1 MSILENVNNIAELRA
16 LPEEQLPELCSEIRT
31 FLIESLSKTGG
42 HLASNLGTVEL
53 TVALDRVYDPYRDR
67 IVFDVGHQCYTHKLL
82 TGRREGFEKLRK
94 YGGISGFPKP
104 SESEADAFIAGHA
117 SNSVSVALGMTR
129 ARTRL
134 GGDYDVVAVIGDG
147 ALTGGLAYEGL
158 SNAGQSGEPLVV
170 ILNDNAMS
178 IGSNVGGMAR
188 LLSRMRVKPGYFA
201 FKRWYRST
209 VGQVK
214 PVYDIAHRVK
224 EGVKGVHGTAVLFIF
239 SVLFFGVM
247 TDAGMFDK
255 IIGALMKKV
264 GNNVV
269 GVALM
274 TCLIAII
281 GHLDGG
287 GASTFLITIPAMLPV
302 YKRLHMRRETLLLI
316 CVTAMGVMNLM
327 PWGGP
332 TMRAASV
339 IEVEPNDL
347 WFQLMPMQVVGLV
360 LAVGTAI
367 FWGLQEKKR
376 IAKLGDSIVA
386 EDAGKYDDSDDGKKD
401 EALARPQNFI
411 FNVILTL
418 AVIIVL
424 VLDIFPSYYVFMV
437 GCALGILVNY
447 RGKKLHNS
455 IIKSHASAGLSMAS
469 TILCAGVFLGVLSK
483 SGIMEKM
490 AVVMASFIPASM
502 GRFLP
507 IIIGVLS
514 VPLALLFDTDSY
526 FYGLLPVLVSVG
538 NQFGVNPAH
547 IAIAMVVCRNCA
559 TFISPVAPATYLGI
573 GLAGV
578 EIKDHIKYCFGW
590 QWGVSIVC
598 LIAGL
603 ILGVIH
609 F

>member
-1 MSILENVNNIAELRA
+1 MI
-16 LPEEQLPELCSEIRT
+16 PEE
-31 FLIESLSKTGG
+31 KTECIPGKRKK
-42 HLASNLGTVEL
+42 E
-53 TVALDRVYDPYRDR
+53 
-67 IVFDVGHQCYTHKLL
+67 
-82 TGRREGFEKLRK
+82 RK
-94 YGGISGFPKP
+94 YKPMSDTILALLGFATVITVIVLLLRNVTVP
-104 SESEADAFIAGHA
+104 ALAFV
-117 SNSVSVALGMTR
+117 SVSTITAAILVAT
-129 ARTRL
+129 
-134 GGDYDVVAVIGDG
+134 G
-147 ALTGGLAYEGL
+147 AFTLDEM
-158 SNAGQSGEPLVV
+158 AGF
-170 ILNDNAMS
+170 I
-178 IGSNVGGMAR
+178 
-188 LLSRMRVKPGYFA
+188 
-201 FKRWYRST
+201 
-209 VGQVK
+209 
-214 PVYDIAHRVK
+214 K
-224 EGVKGVHGTAVLFIF
+224 EGVKGVHGTAILFIF

-316 CVTAMGVMNLM
+316 CVTSMGVMNLL

-339 IEVEPNDL
+339 LGVESNDL
-347 WFQLMPMQVVGLV
+347 WSQILPMQIVGLV

-376 IAKLGDSIVA
+376 IAKLGDAAV
-386 EDAGKYDDSDDGKKD
+386 ENVGKYDDSDSEEKNN
-401 EALARPQNFI
+401 ELARPKNFI

-424 VLDIFPSYYVFMV
+424 VMDIFPSYYVFMV

-447 RGKKLHNS
+447 RGKKLQNS

-490 AVVMASFIPASM
+490 AIMMASVIPASL

-507 IIIGVLS
+507 VIIGILS

-526 FYGLLPVLVSVG
+526 FYGLLPVLISVG

-598 LIAGL
+598 LVAGL

>member
-1 MSILENVNNIAELRA
+1 MSDTILALLGFATVIAVIVLLLRNVTVPA
-16 LPEEQLPELCSEIRT
+16 L
-31 FLIESLSKTGG
+31 
-42 HLASNLGTVEL
+42 
-53 TVALDRVYDPYRDR
+53 
-67 IVFDVGHQCYTHKLL
+67 
-82 TGRREGFEKLRK
+82 
-94 YGGISGFPKP
+94 
-104 SESEADAFIAGHA
+104 AFV
-117 SNSVSVALGMTR
+117 SVSTITAAILVAT
-129 ARTRL
+129 
-134 GGDYDVVAVIGDG
+134 G
-147 ALTGGLAYEGL
+147 AFTLDE
-158 SNAGQSGEPLVV
+158 
-170 ILNDNAMS
+170 
-178 IGSNVGGMAR
+178 MAD
-188 LLSRMRVKPGYFA
+188 F
-201 FKRWYRST
+201 
-209 VGQVK
+209 
-214 PVYDIAHRVK
+214 IK
-224 EGVKGVHGTAVLFIF
+224 EGVKGVHGTAILFIF

-264 GNNVV
+264 GNNVI
-269 GVALM
+269 GVTLM

-316 CVTAMGVMNLM
+316 CVTSMGVMNLL

-339 IEVEPNDL
+339 LGVESNDL
-347 WFQLMPMQVVGLV
+347 WSQIVPMQVVGLI

-367 FWGLQEKKR
+367 FWGFQEKKR
-376 IAKLGDSIVA
+376 IAKLGDAAV
-386 EDAGKYDDSDDGKKD
+386 EDASKYDDSDSEEKNN
-401 EALARPQNFI
+401 ELARPKNFI

-424 VLDIFPSYYVFMV
+424 VMDIFPSYYVFMV

-447 RGKKLHNS
+447 RGKKLQNS
-455 IIKSHASAGLSMAS
+455 IIKSHAASGLTMAS
-469 TILCAGVFLGVLSK
+469 TIMCAGVFLGVLSK

-490 AVVMASFIPASM
+490 AIMMASVIPAPM
-502 GRFLP
+502 GKFLP
-507 IIIGVLS
+507 VIIGILS

-526 FYGLLPVLVSVG
+526 FYGLLPVLISVG

-590 QWGVSIVC
+590 QWGVSLIC
-598 LIAGL
+598 LVAGL
-603 ILGVIH
+603 ILGVIT

>member
-1 MSILENVNNIAELRA
+1 MSDTILA
-16 LPEEQLPELCSEIRT
+16 L
-31 FLIESLSKTGG
+31 
-42 HLASNLGTVEL
+42 LGFATV
-53 TVALDRVYDPYRDR
+53 
-67 IVFDVGHQCYTHKLL
+67 I
-82 TGRREGFEKLRK
+82 
-94 YGGISGFPKP
+94 
-104 SESEADAFIAGHA
+104 
-117 SNSVSVALGMTR
+117 
-129 ARTRL
+129 
-134 GGDYDVVAVIGDG
+134 AVIVLLLRNVTVPALAFVGVSTITAAILVATG
-147 ALTGGLAYEGL
+147 AFTLDE
-158 SNAGQSGEPLVV
+158 
-170 ILNDNAMS
+170 
-178 IGSNVGGMAR
+178 MAD
-188 LLSRMRVKPGYFA
+188 F
-201 FKRWYRST
+201 
-209 VGQVK
+209 
-214 PVYDIAHRVK
+214 IK
-224 EGVKGVHGTAVLFIF
+224 EGVKGVHGTAILFIF

-264 GNNVV
+264 GNNVI
-269 GVALM
+269 GVTLM

-316 CVTAMGVMNLM
+316 CVTSMGVMNLL

-339 IEVEPNDL
+339 LGVESNDL
-347 WFQLMPMQVVGLV
+347 WSQIVPMQVVGLI

-367 FWGLQEKKR
+367 FWGFQEKKR
-376 IAKLGDSIVA
+376 IAKLGDAAV
-386 EDAGKYDDSDDGKKD
+386 EDAGKYDDSDSEEKNN
-401 EALARPQNFI
+401 ELARPKNFI

-424 VLDIFPSYYVFMV
+424 VMDIFPSYYVFMV

-447 RGKKLHNS
+447 RGKKLQNS
-455 IIKSHASAGLSMAS
+455 IIKSHAAS
-469 TILCAGVFLGVLSK
+469 GLSK

-490 AVVMASFIPASM
+490 AIMMASVIPVSM
-502 GRFLP
+502 GKFLP
-507 IIIGVLS
+507 VIIGVLS

-526 FYGLLPVLVSVG
+526 FYGLLPVLISVG

-590 QWGVSIVC
+590 QWGVSLIC
-598 LIAGL
+598 LVAGL
-603 ILGVIH
+603 ILGVIT

>member
-1 MSILENVNNIAELRA
+1 MSDTILALLGFATVIAVIVLLLRNVTVPA
-16 LPEEQLPELCSEIRT
+16 L
-31 FLIESLSKTGG
+31 
-42 HLASNLGTVEL
+42 
-53 TVALDRVYDPYRDR
+53 
-67 IVFDVGHQCYTHKLL
+67 
-82 TGRREGFEKLRK
+82 
-94 YGGISGFPKP
+94 
-104 SESEADAFIAGHA
+104 AFV
-117 SNSVSVALGMTR
+117 SVSTITAAILVAT
-129 ARTRL
+129 
-134 GGDYDVVAVIGDG
+134 G
-147 ALTGGLAYEGL
+147 AFTLDE
-158 SNAGQSGEPLVV
+158 
-170 ILNDNAMS
+170 
-178 IGSNVGGMAR
+178 MAD
-188 LLSRMRVKPGYFA
+188 F
-201 FKRWYRST
+201 
-209 VGQVK
+209 
-214 PVYDIAHRVK
+214 IK
-224 EGVKGVHGTAVLFIF
+224 EGVKGVHGTAILFIF

-264 GNNVV
+264 GNNVI
-269 GVALM
+269 GVTLM

-316 CVTAMGVMNLM
+316 CVTSMGVMNLL

-339 IEVEPNDL
+339 LGVESNDL
-347 WFQLMPMQVVGLV
+347 WSQIVPMQVVGLI

-367 FWGLQEKKR
+367 FWGFQEKKR
-376 IAKLGDSIVA
+376 IAKLGDAAV
-386 EDAGKYDDSDDGKKD
+386 EDASKYDDSDSEEKNN
-401 EALARPQNFI
+401 ELARPKNFI

-447 RGKKLHNS
+447 RGKKLQNS
-455 IIKSHASAGLSMAS
+455 IIKSHAASGLTMAS
-469 TILCAGVFLGVLSK
+469 TIMCAGVFLGVLSK

-490 AVVMASFIPASM
+490 AIMMASVIPAPM
-502 GRFLP
+502 GKFLP
-507 IIIGVLS
+507 VIIGILS

-526 FYGLLPVLVSVG
+526 FYGLLPVLISVG

-590 QWGVSIVC
+590 QWGVSLIC
-598 LIAGL
+598 LVAGL
-603 ILGVIH
+603 ILGVIT

>member
-1 MSILENVNNIAELRA
+1 MSDTILALLGFATVIAVIVLLLRNVTVPA
-16 LPEEQLPELCSEIRT
+16 L
-31 FLIESLSKTGG
+31 
-42 HLASNLGTVEL
+42 
-53 TVALDRVYDPYRDR
+53 
-67 IVFDVGHQCYTHKLL
+67 
-82 TGRREGFEKLRK
+82 
-94 YGGISGFPKP
+94 
-104 SESEADAFIAGHA
+104 AFV
-117 SNSVSVALGMTR
+117 SVSTITAAILVAT
-129 ARTRL
+129 
-134 GGDYDVVAVIGDG
+134 G
-147 ALTGGLAYEGL
+147 AFTLDE
-158 SNAGQSGEPLVV
+158 
-170 ILNDNAMS
+170 
-178 IGSNVGGMAR
+178 MAD
-188 LLSRMRVKPGYFA
+188 F
-201 FKRWYRST
+201 
-209 VGQVK
+209 
-214 PVYDIAHRVK
+214 IK
-224 EGVKGVHGTAVLFIF
+224 EGVKGVHGTAILFIF

-264 GNNVV
+264 GNNVI
-269 GVALM
+269 GVTLM

-316 CVTAMGVMNLM
+316 CVTSMGVMNLL

-339 IEVEPNDL
+339 LGVEPNDL
-347 WFQLMPMQVVGLV
+347 WGQIVPMQVVGLV

-367 FWGLQEKKR
+367 FWGFQEKKR
-376 IAKLGDSIVA
+376 IAKLGDAAV
-386 EDAGKYDDSDDGKKD
+386 EDAGKYDDSDSEEKNN
-401 EALARPQNFI
+401 ELARPKNFL

-424 VLDIFPSYYVFMV
+424 VMDIFPSYYVFMV

-447 RGKKLHNS
+447 RGKKLQNS
-455 IIKSHASAGLSMAS
+455 IIKSHAASGLTMAS
-469 TILCAGVFLGVLSK
+469 TIMCAGVFLGVLSK

-490 AVVMASFIPASM
+490 AIMMAGVIPASM
-502 GRFLP
+502 GKFLP
-507 IIIGVLS
+507 IIIGILS

-526 FYGLLPVLVSVG
+526 FYGLLPVLISVG

-590 QWGVSIVC
+590 QWGVSLIC
-598 LIAGL
+598 LVAGL
-603 ILGVIH
+603 ILGVIY

>member
-1 MSILENVNNIAELRA
+1 MH
-16 LPEEQLPELCSEIRT
+16 PQ
-31 FLIESLSKTGG
+31 
-42 HLASNLGTVEL
+42 
-53 TVALDRVYDPYRDR
+53 
-67 IVFDVGHQCYTHKLL
+67 YTKK
-82 TGRREGFEKLRK
+82 ERK
-94 YGGISGFPKP
+94 YKPMSDTILALLGFATVIAVIVLLLRNVTVP
-104 SESEADAFIAGHA
+104 ALAFV
-117 SNSVSVALGMTR
+117 SVSTITAAILVAT
-129 ARTRL
+129 
-134 GGDYDVVAVIGDG
+134 G
-147 ALTGGLAYEGL
+147 AFTLDEM
-158 SNAGQSGEPLVV
+158 AGF
-170 ILNDNAMS
+170 I
-178 IGSNVGGMAR
+178 
-188 LLSRMRVKPGYFA
+188 
-201 FKRWYRST
+201 
-209 VGQVK
+209 
-214 PVYDIAHRVK
+214 K
-224 EGVKGVHGTAVLFIF
+224 EGVKGVHGTAILFIF

-264 GNNVV
+264 GSNVI

-316 CVTAMGVMNLM
+316 CVTSMGVMNLL

-339 IEVEPNDL
+339 LGIESNDL
-347 WFQLMPMQVVGLV
+347 WSQILPMQVIGLNV
-360 LAVGTAI
+360 AVGTAI

-376 IAKLGDSIVA
+376 IAKLGDAAV
-386 EDAGKYDDSDDGKKD
+386 EDVGKYDDSDSEEKNN
-401 EALARPQNFI
+401 ELARPKNFI

-455 IIKSHASAGLSMAS
+455 IIKSHAASGLTMAS
-469 TILCAGVFLGVLSK
+469 TIMCAGVFLGVLSK

-490 AVVMASFIPASM
+490 AIMMASVIPASL

-526 FYGLLPVLVSVG
+526 FYGLLPVLISVG

-598 LIAGL
+598 LVAGL

>member
-1 MSILENVNNIAELRA
+1 MILDD
-16 LPEEQLPELCSEIRT
+16 
-31 FLIESLSKTGG
+31 KTECIPGKRKK
-42 HLASNLGTVEL
+42 E
-53 TVALDRVYDPYRDR
+53 
-67 IVFDVGHQCYTHKLL
+67 
-82 TGRREGFEKLRK
+82 RK
-94 YGGISGFPKP
+94 YKPMSDTILALLGFATVITVIVLLLRNVTVP
-104 SESEADAFIAGHA
+104 ALAFV
-117 SNSVSVALGMTR
+117 SVSTITAAILVAT
-129 ARTRL
+129 
-134 GGDYDVVAVIGDG
+134 G
-147 ALTGGLAYEGL
+147 AFTLDEM
-158 SNAGQSGEPLVV
+158 AGF
-170 ILNDNAMS
+170 I
-178 IGSNVGGMAR
+178 
-188 LLSRMRVKPGYFA
+188 
-201 FKRWYRST
+201 
-209 VGQVK
+209 
-214 PVYDIAHRVK
+214 K
-224 EGVKGVHGTAVLFIF
+224 EGVKGVHGTAILFIF

-316 CVTAMGVMNLM
+316 CVTSMGVMNLL

-339 IEVEPNDL
+339 LGVESNDL
-347 WFQLMPMQVVGLV
+347 WSQILPMQIVGLV

-376 IAKLGDSIVA
+376 IAKLGDAAV
-386 EDAGKYDDSDDGKKD
+386 EDVGKYDDSDSEEKNN
-401 EALARPQNFI
+401 ELARPKNFI

-447 RGKKLHNS
+447 RGKKLQNS

-490 AVVMASFIPASM
+490 AIMMASVIPASL

-507 IIIGVLS
+507 VIIGVLS

-526 FYGLLPVLVSVG
+526 FYGLLPVLISVG

-598 LIAGL
+598 LVAGL

>member
-1 MSILENVNNIAELRA
+1 MSDTILALLGFATVIAVIVLLLRNVTVPA
-16 LPEEQLPELCSEIRT
+16 L
-31 FLIESLSKTGG
+31 
-42 HLASNLGTVEL
+42 
-53 TVALDRVYDPYRDR
+53 
-67 IVFDVGHQCYTHKLL
+67 
-82 TGRREGFEKLRK
+82 
-94 YGGISGFPKP
+94 
-104 SESEADAFIAGHA
+104 AFV
-117 SNSVSVALGMTR
+117 SVSTITAAILVAT
-129 ARTRL
+129 
-134 GGDYDVVAVIGDG
+134 G
-147 ALTGGLAYEGL
+147 AFTLDE
-158 SNAGQSGEPLVV
+158 
-170 ILNDNAMS
+170 
-178 IGSNVGGMAR
+178 MAD
-188 LLSRMRVKPGYFA
+188 F
-201 FKRWYRST
+201 
-209 VGQVK
+209 
-214 PVYDIAHRVK
+214 IK
-224 EGVKGVHGTAVLFIF
+224 EGVKGVHGTAILFIF

-264 GNNVV
+264 GNNVI
-269 GVALM
+269 GVTLM

-316 CVTAMGVMNLM
+316 CVTSMGVMNLL

-339 IEVEPNDL
+339 LGVEPNDL
-347 WFQLMPMQVVGLV
+347 WGQIVPMQVVGLV
-360 LAVGTAI
+360 LAAGTAI
-367 FWGLQEKKR
+367 FWGFQEKKR
-376 IAKLGDSIVA
+376 IAKLGDAAV
-386 EDAGKYDDSDDGKKD
+386 EDAGKYDDSDSEEKNN
-401 EALARPQNFI
+401 ELARPKNFI

-424 VLDIFPSYYVFMV
+424 VMDIFPSYYVFMV

-447 RGKKLHNS
+447 RGKKLQNS
-455 IIKSHASAGLSMAS
+455 IIKSHAASGLTMAS
-469 TILCAGVFLGVLSK
+469 TIMCAGVFLGVLSK

-490 AVVMASFIPASM
+490 AIMMASVIPVSM
-502 GRFLP
+502 GKFLP
-507 IIIGVLS
+507 VIIGILS

-526 FYGLLPVLVSVG
+526 FYGLLPVLISVG

-590 QWGVSIVC
+590 QWGVSLIC
-598 LIAGL
+598 LVAGL
-603 ILGVIH
+603 ILGVIT

>member
-1 MSILENVNNIAELRA
+1 MSETVLALLGFATVIAVIVLLLRNVTV
-16 LPEEQLPELCSEIRT
+16 P
-31 FLIESLSKTGG
+31 SL
-42 HLASNLGTVEL
+42 
-53 TVALDRVYDPYRDR
+53 
-67 IVFDVGHQCYTHKLL
+67 
-82 TGRREGFEKLRK
+82 
-94 YGGISGFPKP
+94 
-104 SESEADAFIAGHA
+104 AFV
-117 SNSVSVALGMTR
+117 SVSTITA
-129 ARTRL
+129 
-134 GGDYDVVAVIGDG
+134 II
-147 ALTGGLAYEGL
+147 
-158 SNAGQSGEPLVV
+158 LVV
-170 ILNDNAMS
+170 T
-178 IGSNVGGMAR
+178 
-188 LLSRMRVKPGYFA
+188 KA
-201 FKRWYRST
+201 FT
-209 VGQVK
+209 LDEVAGF
-214 PVYDIAHRVK
+214 IK

-274 TCLIAII
+274 TCVIAII

-347 WFQLMPMQVVGLV
+347 WFQLMPMQVVGFV
-360 LAVGTAI
+360 LAIGTAI

-376 IAKLGDSIVA
+376 IAELGDAAA
-386 EDAGKYDDSDDGKKD
+386 EEAGKYDDSDEGAGSTD
-401 EALARPQNFI
+401 LARPQNFV

-424 VLDIFPSYYVFMV
+424 VMDIFPSYYVFMV

-447 RGKKLHNS
+447 RGKKLHSS

-490 AVVMASFIPASM
+490 AVMMANVIPTSL
-502 GRFLP
+502 GKFLP
-507 IIIGVLS
+507 VIIGVLS

-598 LIAGL
+598 LVAGL
-603 ILGVIH
+603 IMGVIQ

>member
-1 MSILENVNNIAELRA
+1 MSETVLA
-16 LPEEQLPELCSEIRT
+16 L
-31 FLIESLSKTGG
+31 
-42 HLASNLGTVEL
+42 LGFATV
-53 TVALDRVYDPYRDR
+53 
-67 IVFDVGHQCYTHKLL
+67 I
-82 TGRREGFEKLRK
+82 
-94 YGGISGFPKP
+94 
-104 SESEADAFIAGHA
+104 
-117 SNSVSVALGMTR
+117 
-129 ARTRL
+129 
-134 GGDYDVVAVIGDG
+134 AVIV
-147 ALTGGLAYEGL
+147 LLLRNVTVPSLAFVGV
-158 SNAGQSGEPLVV
+158 STITAIILVV
-170 ILNDNAMS
+170 T
-178 IGSNVGGMAR
+178 
-188 LLSRMRVKPGYFA
+188 KA
-201 FKRWYRST
+201 FT
-209 VGQVK
+209 LDEVAGF
-214 PVYDIAHRVK
+214 IK

-269 GVALM
+269 GVTLM
-274 TCLIAII
+274 TCIIAII

-347 WFQLMPMQVVGLV
+347 WFQLMPMQVVGFV
-360 LAVGTAI
+360 LAIGTAI

-376 IAKLGDSIVA
+376 IAKLGDAAA
-386 EDAGKYDDSDDGKKD
+386 EEAGKYDDSDSGESNTD
-401 EALARPQNFI
+401 LARPQNFI

-424 VLDIFPSYYVFMV
+424 VLDIFPAYYVFMV

-447 RGKKLHNS
+447 RGKKLHSS

-490 AVVMASFIPASM
+490 AIMMANVIPTSL
-502 GRFLP
+502 GKFLP
-507 IIIGVLS
+507 VIIGILS

-578 EIKDHIKYCFGW
+578 EIKDHIKFCFGW

-598 LIAGL
+598 LVAGL
-603 ILGVIH
+603 IMGVIQ

>member
-1 MSILENVNNIAELRA
+1 MSDTILA
-16 LPEEQLPELCSEIRT
+16 L
-31 FLIESLSKTGG
+31 
-42 HLASNLGTVEL
+42 LGFATV
-53 TVALDRVYDPYRDR
+53 
-67 IVFDVGHQCYTHKLL
+67 I
-82 TGRREGFEKLRK
+82 
-94 YGGISGFPKP
+94 
-104 SESEADAFIAGHA
+104 
-117 SNSVSVALGMTR
+117 
-129 ARTRL
+129 
-134 GGDYDVVAVIGDG
+134 AVIVLLLRNVTVPALAFVGVSTITAAILVATG
-147 ALTGGLAYEGL
+147 AFTLDEM
-158 SNAGQSGEPLVV
+158 AGF
-170 ILNDNAMS
+170 I
-178 IGSNVGGMAR
+178 
-188 LLSRMRVKPGYFA
+188 
-201 FKRWYRST
+201 
-209 VGQVK
+209 
-214 PVYDIAHRVK
+214 K
-224 EGVKGVHGTAVLFIF
+224 EGVKGVHGTAILFIF

-274 TCLIAII
+274 TCIIAII

-339 IEVEPNDL
+339 LEIEANDL
-347 WFQLMPMQVVGLV
+347 WFQLMPMQVVGFI
-360 LAVGTAI
+360 LAIFTAI
-367 FWGLQEKKR
+367 FWGFQEKKR
-376 IAKLGDSIVA
+376 IAKLGDAAV
-386 EDAGKYDDSDDGKKD
+386 EDAGKYDDSDSEEKNN
-401 EALARPQNFI
+401 ELARPKNFI

-424 VLDIFPSYYVFMV
+424 VMDIFPSYYVFMV

-447 RGKKLHNS
+447 RGKKLQNS
-455 IIKSHASAGLSMAS
+455 IIKSHAASGLTMAS
-469 TILCAGVFLGVLSK
+469 TIMCAGVFLGVLSK

-490 AVVMASFIPASM
+490 AIMMAGVIPASM
-502 GRFLP
+502 GKFLP

-526 FYGLLPVLVSVG
+526 FYGLLPVLISVG

-590 QWGVSIVC
+590 QWGVSLIC
-598 LIAGL
+598 LVAGL
-603 ILGVIH
+603 ILGVIT

>member
-1 MSILENVNNIAELRA
+1 MI
-16 LPEEQLPELCSEIRT
+16 PEE
-31 FLIESLSKTGG
+31 KTECIPGKRKK
-42 HLASNLGTVEL
+42 E
-53 TVALDRVYDPYRDR
+53 
-67 IVFDVGHQCYTHKLL
+67 
-82 TGRREGFEKLRK
+82 RK
-94 YGGISGFPKP
+94 YKPMSDTILALLGFATVITVIVLLLRNVTVP
-104 SESEADAFIAGHA
+104 ALAFV
-117 SNSVSVALGMTR
+117 SVSTITAAILVAT
-129 ARTRL
+129 
-134 GGDYDVVAVIGDG
+134 G
-147 ALTGGLAYEGL
+147 AFTLDEM
-158 SNAGQSGEPLVV
+158 AGF
-170 ILNDNAMS
+170 I
-178 IGSNVGGMAR
+178 
-188 LLSRMRVKPGYFA
+188 
-201 FKRWYRST
+201 
-209 VGQVK
+209 
-214 PVYDIAHRVK
+214 K
-224 EGVKGVHGTAVLFIF
+224 EGVKGVHGTAILFIF

-316 CVTAMGVMNLM
+316 CVTSMGVMNLL

-339 IEVEPNDL
+339 LGVESNDL
-347 WFQLMPMQVVGLV
+347 WSQILPMQIVGLV

-376 IAKLGDSIVA
+376 IAKLGDAAV
-386 EDAGKYDDSDDGKKD
+386 EDVGKYDDSDSEEKNN
-401 EALARPQNFI
+401 ELARPKNFI

-424 VLDIFPSYYVFMV
+424 VMDIFPSYYVFMV

-447 RGKKLHNS
+447 RGKKLQNS

-490 AVVMASFIPASM
+490 AIMMASVIPASL

-507 IIIGVLS
+507 VIIGILS

>member
-1 MSILENVNNIAELRA
+1 MSDTILALLGFATVITVIVLLLRNVTVPA
-16 LPEEQLPELCSEIRT
+16 L
-31 FLIESLSKTGG
+31 
-42 HLASNLGTVEL
+42 
-53 TVALDRVYDPYRDR
+53 
-67 IVFDVGHQCYTHKLL
+67 
-82 TGRREGFEKLRK
+82 
-94 YGGISGFPKP
+94 
-104 SESEADAFIAGHA
+104 AFV
-117 SNSVSVALGMTR
+117 SVSTITAAILVAT
-129 ARTRL
+129 
-134 GGDYDVVAVIGDG
+134 G
-147 ALTGGLAYEGL
+147 AFTLDEM
-158 SNAGQSGEPLVV
+158 AGF
-170 ILNDNAMS
+170 I
-178 IGSNVGGMAR
+178 
-188 LLSRMRVKPGYFA
+188 
-201 FKRWYRST
+201 
-209 VGQVK
+209 
-214 PVYDIAHRVK
+214 K
-224 EGVKGVHGTAVLFIF
+224 EGVKGVHGTAILFIF

-247 TDAGMFDK
+247 TDAGMF
-255 IIGALMKKV
+255 
-264 GNNVV
+264 
-269 GVALM
+269 
-274 TCLIAII
+274 
-281 GHLDGG
+281 
-287 GASTFLITIPAMLPV
+287 TIPAMLPV

-316 CVTAMGVMNLM
+316 CVTSMGVMNLL

-339 IEVEPNDL
+339 LGVESNDL
-347 WFQLMPMQVVGLV
+347 WSQILPMQIVGLV

-376 IAKLGDSIVA
+376 IAKLGDAAV
-386 EDAGKYDDSDDGKKD
+386 EDVGKYDDSDSEEKNN
-401 EALARPQNFI
+401 ELARPKNFI

-424 VLDIFPSYYVFMV
+424 VMDIFPSYYVFMV

-447 RGKKLHNS
+447 RGKKLQNS

-490 AVVMASFIPASM
+490 AIMMASVIPASL

-507 IIIGVLS
+507 VIIGVLS

-526 FYGLLPVLVSVG
+526 FYGLLPVLISVG

-598 LIAGL
+598 LVAGL

>member
-1 MSILENVNNIAELRA
+1 MSDTILA
-16 LPEEQLPELCSEIRT
+16 L
-31 FLIESLSKTGG
+31 
-42 HLASNLGTVEL
+42 LGFATV
-53 TVALDRVYDPYRDR
+53 
-67 IVFDVGHQCYTHKLL
+67 I
-82 TGRREGFEKLRK
+82 
-94 YGGISGFPKP
+94 
-104 SESEADAFIAGHA
+104 
-117 SNSVSVALGMTR
+117 
-129 ARTRL
+129 
-134 GGDYDVVAVIGDG
+134 AVIVLLLRNVTVPALAFVGVSTITAAILVATG
-147 ALTGGLAYEGL
+147 AFTLDE
-158 SNAGQSGEPLVV
+158 
-170 ILNDNAMS
+170 
-178 IGSNVGGMAR
+178 MAD
-188 LLSRMRVKPGYFA
+188 F
-201 FKRWYRST
+201 
-209 VGQVK
+209 
-214 PVYDIAHRVK
+214 IK
-224 EGVKGVHGTAVLFIF
+224 EGVKCVHGTAILFIF

-264 GNNVV
+264 GNNVI
-269 GVALM
+269 GVTLM

-316 CVTAMGVMNLM
+316 CVTSMGVMNLL

-339 IEVEPNDL
+339 LGVESNDL
-347 WFQLMPMQVVGLV
+347 WSQIVPMQVVGLI

-367 FWGLQEKKR
+367 FWGFQEKKR
-376 IAKLGDSIVA
+376 IAKLGDAAI
-386 EDAGKYDDSDDGKKD
+386 EDASKYDDSDSEEKNN
-401 EALARPQNFI
+401 ELARPKNFI

-424 VLDIFPSYYVFMV
+424 VMDIFPSYYVFMV

-447 RGKKLHNS
+447 RGKKLQNS
-455 IIKSHASAGLSMAS
+455 IIKSHAASGLTMAS
-469 TILCAGVFLGVLSK
+469 TIMCAGVFLGVLSK

-490 AVVMASFIPASM
+490 AIMMAGVIPASM
-502 GRFLP
+502 GKFLP
-507 IIIGVLS
+507 VIIGVLS

-526 FYGLLPVLVSVG
+526 FYGLLPVLISVG

-590 QWGVSIVC
+590 QWGVSLIC
-598 LIAGL
+598 LVAGL
-603 ILGVIH
+603 ILGVIT

>member
-1 MSILENVNNIAELRA
+1 MSDTILALLGFATVIAVIVLLLRNVTVPA
-16 LPEEQLPELCSEIRT
+16 L
-31 FLIESLSKTGG
+31 
-42 HLASNLGTVEL
+42 
-53 TVALDRVYDPYRDR
+53 
-67 IVFDVGHQCYTHKLL
+67 
-82 TGRREGFEKLRK
+82 
-94 YGGISGFPKP
+94 
-104 SESEADAFIAGHA
+104 AFV
-117 SNSVSVALGMTR
+117 SVSTITAAILVAT
-129 ARTRL
+129 
-134 GGDYDVVAVIGDG
+134 G
-147 ALTGGLAYEGL
+147 AFTLDE
-158 SNAGQSGEPLVV
+158 
-170 ILNDNAMS
+170 
-178 IGSNVGGMAR
+178 MAD
-188 LLSRMRVKPGYFA
+188 F
-201 FKRWYRST
+201 
-209 VGQVK
+209 
-214 PVYDIAHRVK
+214 IK
-224 EGVKGVHGTAVLFIF
+224 EGVKGVHGTAILFIF

-264 GNNVV
+264 GNNVI
-269 GVALM
+269 GVTLM

-316 CVTAMGVMNLM
+316 CVTSMGVMNLL

-339 IEVEPNDL
+339 LGVEPNDL
-347 WFQLMPMQVVGLV
+347 WGQIVPMQVVGLV

-367 FWGLQEKKR
+367 FWGFQEKKR
-376 IAKLGDSIVA
+376 IAKLGDAAV
-386 EDAGKYDDSDDGKKD
+386 EDAGKYDDSDSEEKNNG
-401 EALARPQNFI
+401 LARPKNFI

-424 VLDIFPSYYVFMV
+424 VMDIFPSYYVFMV

-447 RGKKLHNS
+447 RGKKLQNS
-455 IIKSHASAGLSMAS
+455 IIKSHAASGLTMAS
-469 TILCAGVFLGVLSK
+469 TIMCAGVFLGVLSK

-490 AVVMASFIPASM
+490 AIMMAGVIPAPM
-502 GRFLP
+502 GKFLP

-526 FYGLLPVLVSVG
+526 FYGLLPVLISVG

-590 QWGVSIVC
+590 QWGVSLIC
-598 LIAGL
+598 LVAGL
-603 ILGVIH
+603 ILGVIT

>member
-1 MSILENVNNIAELRA
+1 MSDTILALLGFATVIAVIVLLLRNVTVPA
-16 LPEEQLPELCSEIRT
+16 L
-31 FLIESLSKTGG
+31 
-42 HLASNLGTVEL
+42 
-53 TVALDRVYDPYRDR
+53 
-67 IVFDVGHQCYTHKLL
+67 
-82 TGRREGFEKLRK
+82 
-94 YGGISGFPKP
+94 
-104 SESEADAFIAGHA
+104 AFV
-117 SNSVSVALGMTR
+117 SVSTITAAILVAT
-129 ARTRL
+129 
-134 GGDYDVVAVIGDG
+134 G
-147 ALTGGLAYEGL
+147 AFTLDEM
-158 SNAGQSGEPLVV
+158 AGF
-170 ILNDNAMS
+170 I
-178 IGSNVGGMAR
+178 
-188 LLSRMRVKPGYFA
+188 
-201 FKRWYRST
+201 
-209 VGQVK
+209 
-214 PVYDIAHRVK
+214 K
-224 EGVKGVHGTAVLFIF
+224 EGVKGVHSTAILFIF

-269 GVALM
+269 GVTLM

-316 CVTAMGVMNLM
+316 CVTSMGVMNLL

-339 IEVEPNDL
+339 LGVEPNDL
-347 WFQLMPMQVVGLV
+347 WSQILPMQIVGLI

-376 IAKLGDSIVA
+376 IAKLGDAAV
-386 EDAGKYDDSDDGKKD
+386 EDVGKYDDSDSEEKNN
-401 EALARPQNFI
+401 ELARPKNFI

-447 RGKKLHNS
+447 RGKKLQNS
-455 IIKSHASAGLSMAS
+455 IIKSHAASGLTMAS

-490 AVVMASFIPASM
+490 AIMMASVIPASM

-526 FYGLLPVLVSVG
+526 FYGLLPVLISVG

-590 QWGVSIVC
+590 QWGVSIIC
-598 LIAGL
+598 LVAGL

>member
-1 MSILENVNNIAELRA
+1 MI
-16 LPEEQLPELCSEIRT
+16 PED
-31 FLIESLSKTGG
+31 KT
-42 HLASNLGTVEL
+42 
-53 TVALDRVYDPYRDR
+53 
-67 IVFDVGHQCYTHKLL
+67 
-82 TGRREGFEKLRK
+82 EGIPGKRKKERK
-94 YGGISGFPKP
+94 YKPMSDTILALLGFATVITVIVLLLRNVTVP
-104 SESEADAFIAGHA
+104 ALAFV
-117 SNSVSVALGMTR
+117 SVSTITAAILVAT
-129 ARTRL
+129 
-134 GGDYDVVAVIGDG
+134 G
-147 ALTGGLAYEGL
+147 AFTLDEM
-158 SNAGQSGEPLVV
+158 AGF
-170 ILNDNAMS
+170 I
-178 IGSNVGGMAR
+178 
-188 LLSRMRVKPGYFA
+188 
-201 FKRWYRST
+201 
-209 VGQVK
+209 
-214 PVYDIAHRVK
+214 K
-224 EGVKGVHGTAVLFIF
+224 EGVKGVHGTAILFIF

-316 CVTAMGVMNLM
+316 CVTSMGVMNLL

-339 IEVEPNDL
+339 LGVESNDL
-347 WFQLMPMQVVGLV
+347 WSQILPMQIVGLV

-376 IAKLGDSIVA
+376 IAKLGDAAV
-386 EDAGKYDDSDDGKKD
+386 EDVGKYDDSDSEEKNN
-401 EALARPQNFI
+401 ELARPKNFV

-447 RGKKLHNS
+447 RGKKLQNS

-490 AVVMASFIPASM
+490 AIMMASVIPASL

-507 IIIGVLS
+507 VIIGVLS

-526 FYGLLPVLVSVG
+526 FYGLLPVLISVG

-598 LIAGL
+598 LVAGL

>member
-1 MSILENVNNIAELRA
+1 MLTNMSDTILALLGFATVIAVIVLLLRNVTVPA
-16 LPEEQLPELCSEIRT
+16 L
-31 FLIESLSKTGG
+31 
-42 HLASNLGTVEL
+42 
-53 TVALDRVYDPYRDR
+53 
-67 IVFDVGHQCYTHKLL
+67 
-82 TGRREGFEKLRK
+82 
-94 YGGISGFPKP
+94 
-104 SESEADAFIAGHA
+104 AFV
-117 SNSVSVALGMTR
+117 SVSTITAAILVAT
-129 ARTRL
+129 
-134 GGDYDVVAVIGDG
+134 G
-147 ALTGGLAYEGL
+147 AFTLDEM
-158 SNAGQSGEPLVV
+158 AGF
-170 ILNDNAMS
+170 I
-178 IGSNVGGMAR
+178 
-188 LLSRMRVKPGYFA
+188 
-201 FKRWYRST
+201 
-209 VGQVK
+209 
-214 PVYDIAHRVK
+214 K
-224 EGVKGVHGTAVLFIF
+224 EGVKGVHGTAILFIF

-264 GNNVV
+264 GNNVI
-269 GVALM
+269 GVTLM

-316 CVTAMGVMNLM
+316 CVTSMGVMNLL

-339 IEVEPNDL
+339 LGVESNDL
-347 WFQLMPMQVVGLV
+347 WSQIVPMQVVGLV

-367 FWGLQEKKR
+367 FWGFQEKKR
-376 IAKLGDSIVA
+376 IAKLGDAAV
-386 EDAGKYDDSDDGKKD
+386 EDAGKYDDSESEEKNN
-401 EALARPQNFI
+401 ELARPKNFI

-424 VLDIFPSYYVFMV
+424 VMDIFPSYYVFMV

-447 RGKKLHNS
+447 RGKKLQNS
-455 IIKSHASAGLSMAS
+455 IIKSHAASGLTMAS
-469 TILCAGVFLGVLSK
+469 TIMCAGVFLGVLSK

-490 AVVMASFIPASM
+490 AVVMASFIPTSL

-507 IIIGVLS
+507 IIIGILS

-526 FYGLLPVLVSVG
+526 FYGLLPVLISVG

-590 QWGVSIVC
+590 QWGVSLIC
-598 LIAGL
+598 LVAGL
-603 ILGVIH
+603 ILGVIT

>member
-1 MSILENVNNIAELRA
+1 MSDTILALLGFATVIAVIVLLLRNVTVPA
-16 LPEEQLPELCSEIRT
+16 L
-31 FLIESLSKTGG
+31 
-42 HLASNLGTVEL
+42 
-53 TVALDRVYDPYRDR
+53 
-67 IVFDVGHQCYTHKLL
+67 
-82 TGRREGFEKLRK
+82 
-94 YGGISGFPKP
+94 
-104 SESEADAFIAGHA
+104 AFV
-117 SNSVSVALGMTR
+117 SVSTITAAILVAT
-129 ARTRL
+129 
-134 GGDYDVVAVIGDG
+134 G
-147 ALTGGLAYEGL
+147 AFTLDE
-158 SNAGQSGEPLVV
+158 
-170 ILNDNAMS
+170 
-178 IGSNVGGMAR
+178 MAD
-188 LLSRMRVKPGYFA
+188 F
-201 FKRWYRST
+201 
-209 VGQVK
+209 
-214 PVYDIAHRVK
+214 IK
-224 EGVKGVHGTAVLFIF
+224 EGVKGVHGTAILFIF

-264 GNNVV
+264 GNNVI
-269 GVALM
+269 GVTLM

-316 CVTAMGVMNLM
+316 CVTSMGVMNLL

-339 IEVEPNDL
+339 LGVESNDL
-347 WFQLMPMQVVGLV
+347 WSQIVPMQVVGLI

-367 FWGLQEKKR
+367 FWGFQEKKR
-376 IAKLGDSIVA
+376 IAKLGDAAV
-386 EDAGKYDDSDDGKKD
+386 EDASKYDDSDSEEKNN
-401 EALARPQNFI
+401 ELARPKNFI

-424 VLDIFPSYYVFMV
+424 VMDIFPSYYVFMV

-447 RGKKLHNS
+447 RGKKLQNS

-490 AVVMASFIPASM
+490 AIMMASVIPASL

-507 IIIGVLS
+507 VIIGVLS

-526 FYGLLPVLVSVG
+526 FYGLLPVLISVG

-598 LIAGL
+598 LVAGL

>member
-1 MSILENVNNIAELRA
+1 MSDTILA
-16 LPEEQLPELCSEIRT
+16 L
-31 FLIESLSKTGG
+31 
-42 HLASNLGTVEL
+42 LGFATV
-53 TVALDRVYDPYRDR
+53 
-67 IVFDVGHQCYTHKLL
+67 I
-82 TGRREGFEKLRK
+82 
-94 YGGISGFPKP
+94 
-104 SESEADAFIAGHA
+104 
-117 SNSVSVALGMTR
+117 
-129 ARTRL
+129 
-134 GGDYDVVAVIGDG
+134 AVIVLLLRNVTVPALAFVGVSTITAAILVATG
-147 ALTGGLAYEGL
+147 AFTLDEM
-158 SNAGQSGEPLVV
+158 AGF
-170 ILNDNAMS
+170 I
-178 IGSNVGGMAR
+178 
-188 LLSRMRVKPGYFA
+188 
-201 FKRWYRST
+201 
-209 VGQVK
+209 
-214 PVYDIAHRVK
+214 K
-224 EGVKGVHGTAVLFIF
+224 EGVKGVHGTAILFIF

-264 GNNVV
+264 GNNVI

-274 TCLIAII
+274 TCIIAII

-339 IEVEPNDL
+339 LEIEANDL
-347 WFQLMPMQVVGLV
+347 WFQLMPMQVVGLI
-360 LAVGTAI
+360 LAFATAI
-367 FWGLQEKKR
+367 FWGFQEKKR
-376 IAKLGDSIVA
+376 IAKLGDAAA
-386 EDAGKYDDSDDGKKD
+386 EDNDKYDDSDSGEKN
-401 EALARPQNFI
+401 EELVRPQYFV

-424 VLDIFPSYYVFMV
+424 VMDIFPSYYVFMV

-447 RGKKLHNS
+447 RGKKLQNS
-455 IIKSHASAGLSMAS
+455 IIKSHAASGLTMAS
-469 TILCAGVFLGVLSK
+469 TIMCAGVFLGVLSK

-490 AVVMASFIPASM
+490 AIMMASVIPTSM
-502 GRFLP
+502 GKFLP
-507 IIIGVLS
+507 VIIGVLS

-526 FYGLLPVLVSVG
+526 FYGLLPVLISVG
-538 NQFGVNPAH
+538 NQFGVNPVH

-578 EIKDHIKYCFGW
+578 EIKDHVKYCFGW
-590 QWGVSIVC
+590 QWGVSLIC
-598 LIAGL
+598 LVAGL
-603 ILGVIH
+603 ILGVIN

>member
-1 MSILENVNNIAELRA
+1 MSDTILALLGFATVIAVIVLLLRNVTVPA
-16 LPEEQLPELCSEIRT
+16 L
-31 FLIESLSKTGG
+31 
-42 HLASNLGTVEL
+42 
-53 TVALDRVYDPYRDR
+53 
-67 IVFDVGHQCYTHKLL
+67 
-82 TGRREGFEKLRK
+82 
-94 YGGISGFPKP
+94 
-104 SESEADAFIAGHA
+104 AFV
-117 SNSVSVALGMTR
+117 SVSTITAAILVAT
-129 ARTRL
+129 
-134 GGDYDVVAVIGDG
+134 G
-147 ALTGGLAYEGL
+147 AFTLDE
-158 SNAGQSGEPLVV
+158 
-170 ILNDNAMS
+170 
-178 IGSNVGGMAR
+178 MAD
-188 LLSRMRVKPGYFA
+188 F
-201 FKRWYRST
+201 
-209 VGQVK
+209 
-214 PVYDIAHRVK
+214 IK
-224 EGVKGVHGTAVLFIF
+224 EGVKGVHGTAILFIF

-264 GNNVV
+264 GNNVI
-269 GVALM
+269 GVTLM

-316 CVTAMGVMNLM
+316 CVTSMGVMNLL

-339 IEVEPNDL
+339 LGIESNDL
-347 WFQLMPMQVVGLV
+347 WSQIVPMQVVGLI

-367 FWGLQEKKR
+367 FWGFQEKKR
-376 IAKLGDSIVA
+376 IAKLGDAAV
-386 EDAGKYDDSDDGKKD
+386 EDASKYDDSDSEEKNN
-401 EALARPQNFI
+401 ELARPKNFL

-424 VLDIFPSYYVFMV
+424 VMDIFPSYYVFMV

-447 RGKKLHNS
+447 RGKKLQNS
-455 IIKSHASAGLSMAS
+455 IIKSHAASGLTMAS
-469 TILCAGVFLGVLSK
+469 TIMCAGVFLGVLSK

-490 AVVMASFIPASM
+490 AIMMASVIPAPM
-502 GRFLP
+502 GKFLP
-507 IIIGVLS
+507 VIIGILS

-526 FYGLLPVLVSVG
+526 FYGLLPVLISVG

-590 QWGVSIVC
+590 QWGVSLIC
-598 LIAGL
+598 LVAGL
-603 ILGVIH
+603 ILGVIT

>member
-1 MSILENVNNIAELRA
+1 MI
-16 LPEEQLPELCSEIRT
+16 PEE
-31 FLIESLSKTGG
+31 KTECIPGKRKK
-42 HLASNLGTVEL
+42 E
-53 TVALDRVYDPYRDR
+53 
-67 IVFDVGHQCYTHKLL
+67 
-82 TGRREGFEKLRK
+82 RK
-94 YGGISGFPKP
+94 YKPMSDTILALLGFATVITVIVLLLRNVTVP
-104 SESEADAFIAGHA
+104 ALAFV
-117 SNSVSVALGMTR
+117 SVSTITAAILVAT
-129 ARTRL
+129 
-134 GGDYDVVAVIGDG
+134 G
-147 ALTGGLAYEGL
+147 AFTLDEM
-158 SNAGQSGEPLVV
+158 AGF
-170 ILNDNAMS
+170 I
-178 IGSNVGGMAR
+178 
-188 LLSRMRVKPGYFA
+188 
-201 FKRWYRST
+201 
-209 VGQVK
+209 
-214 PVYDIAHRVK
+214 K
-224 EGVKGVHGTAVLFIF
+224 EGVKGVHGTAILFIF

-316 CVTAMGVMNLM
+316 CVTSMGVMNLL

-339 IEVEPNDL
+339 LGVESNDL
-347 WFQLMPMQVVGLV
+347 WSQILPMQIVGLV

-376 IAKLGDSIVA
+376 IAKLGDAAV
-386 EDAGKYDDSDDGKKD
+386 EDVGKYDDSDSEEKNN
-401 EALARPQNFI
+401 ELARPKNFI

-424 VLDIFPSYYVFMV
+424 VMDIFPSYYVFMV

-447 RGKKLHNS
+447 RGKKLQNS

-490 AVVMASFIPASM
+490 AIMMASVIPASM

-507 IIIGVLS
+507 VIIGVLS

-526 FYGLLPVLVSVG
+526 FYGLLPVLISVG

-598 LIAGL
+598 LVAGL

>member
-1 MSILENVNNIAELRA
+1 MSDTILA
-16 LPEEQLPELCSEIRT
+16 L
-31 FLIESLSKTGG
+31 
-42 HLASNLGTVEL
+42 LGFATV
-53 TVALDRVYDPYRDR
+53 
-67 IVFDVGHQCYTHKLL
+67 I
-82 TGRREGFEKLRK
+82 
-94 YGGISGFPKP
+94 
-104 SESEADAFIAGHA
+104 
-117 SNSVSVALGMTR
+117 
-129 ARTRL
+129 
-134 GGDYDVVAVIGDG
+134 AVIVLLLRNVTVPALAFVGVSTITAAILVATG
-147 ALTGGLAYEGL
+147 AFTLDE
-158 SNAGQSGEPLVV
+158 
-170 ILNDNAMS
+170 
-178 IGSNVGGMAR
+178 MAD
-188 LLSRMRVKPGYFA
+188 F
-201 FKRWYRST
+201 
-209 VGQVK
+209 
-214 PVYDIAHRVK
+214 IK
-224 EGVKGVHGTAVLFIF
+224 EGVKGVHGTAILFIF

-264 GNNVV
+264 GNNVI

-316 CVTAMGVMNLM
+316 CVTSMGVMNLL

-339 IEVEPNDL
+339 LGVEPNDL
-347 WFQLMPMQVVGLV
+347 WSQIVPMQVVGLV

-367 FWGLQEKKR
+367 FWGFQEKKR
-376 IAKLGDSIVA
+376 IAKLGDAAV
-386 EDAGKYDDSDDGKKD
+386 EDAGKYDDSDSEEKNN
-401 EALARPQNFI
+401 ELARPKNFI

-424 VLDIFPSYYVFMV
+424 VMDIFPSYYVFMV

-447 RGKKLHNS
+447 RGKKLQNS
-455 IIKSHASAGLSMAS
+455 IIKSHAASGLTMAS
-469 TILCAGVFLGVLSK
+469 TIMCAGVFLGVLSK

-490 AVVMASFIPASM
+490 AIMMASVIPASM
-502 GRFLP
+502 GKFLP
-507 IIIGVLS
+507 VIIGVLS

-526 FYGLLPVLVSVG
+526 FYGLLPVLISVG

-590 QWGVSIVC
+590 QWGVSLIC
-598 LIAGL
+598 LVAGL
-603 ILGVIH
+603 ILGVIT

>member
-1 MSILENVNNIAELRA
+1 MSETVLA
-16 LPEEQLPELCSEIRT
+16 L
-31 FLIESLSKTGG
+31 
-42 HLASNLGTVEL
+42 LGFATV
-53 TVALDRVYDPYRDR
+53 
-67 IVFDVGHQCYTHKLL
+67 I
-82 TGRREGFEKLRK
+82 
-94 YGGISGFPKP
+94 
-104 SESEADAFIAGHA
+104 
-117 SNSVSVALGMTR
+117 
-129 ARTRL
+129 
-134 GGDYDVVAVIGDG
+134 AVIV
-147 ALTGGLAYEGL
+147 LLLRNVTVPSLAFVGV
-158 SNAGQSGEPLVV
+158 STITAIILVV
-170 ILNDNAMS
+170 T
-178 IGSNVGGMAR
+178 
-188 LLSRMRVKPGYFA
+188 KA
-201 FKRWYRST
+201 FT
-209 VGQVK
+209 LDEVAGF
-214 PVYDIAHRVK
+214 IK

-269 GVALM
+269 GVTLM
-274 TCLIAII
+274 TCIIAII

-339 IEVEPNDL
+339 IEMEPNDL
-347 WFQLMPMQVVGLV
+347 WFQLMPMQVVGFV
-360 LAVGTAI
+360 LAIGTAV

-376 IAKLGDSIVA
+376 IAKLGDAAA
-386 EDAGKYDDSDDGKKD
+386 EEAGKYDDSDSGESNTD
-401 EALARPQNFI
+401 LARPQNFV

-424 VLDIFPSYYVFMV
+424 VMDIFPSYYVFMV

-447 RGKKLHNS
+447 RGKKLHSS

-490 AVVMASFIPASM
+490 AIMMANVIPTSL
-502 GRFLP
+502 GKFLP
-507 IIIGVLS
+507 VIIGILS

-578 EIKDHIKYCFGW
+578 EIKDHIKFCFGW

-598 LIAGL
+598 LVAGL
-603 ILGVIH
+603 IMGVIQ

>member
-1 MSILENVNNIAELRA
+1 MSDTILALLGFATVITVIVLLLRNVTVPA
-16 LPEEQLPELCSEIRT
+16 L
-31 FLIESLSKTGG
+31 
-42 HLASNLGTVEL
+42 
-53 TVALDRVYDPYRDR
+53 
-67 IVFDVGHQCYTHKLL
+67 
-82 TGRREGFEKLRK
+82 
-94 YGGISGFPKP
+94 
-104 SESEADAFIAGHA
+104 AFV
-117 SNSVSVALGMTR
+117 SVSTITAAILVAT
-129 ARTRL
+129 
-134 GGDYDVVAVIGDG
+134 G
-147 ALTGGLAYEGL
+147 AFTLDEM
-158 SNAGQSGEPLVV
+158 AGF
-170 ILNDNAMS
+170 I
-178 IGSNVGGMAR
+178 
-188 LLSRMRVKPGYFA
+188 
-201 FKRWYRST
+201 
-209 VGQVK
+209 
-214 PVYDIAHRVK
+214 K
-224 EGVKGVHGTAVLFIF
+224 EGVKGVHGTAILFIF

-316 CVTAMGVMNLM
+316 CVTSMGVMNLL

-339 IEVEPNDL
+339 LGVESNDL
-347 WFQLMPMQVVGLV
+347 WSQILPMQIVGLV

-376 IAKLGDSIVA
+376 IAKLGDAAV
-386 EDAGKYDDSDDGKKD
+386 EDVGKYDDSDSEEKNN
-401 EALARPQNFI
+401 ELARPKNFI

-424 VLDIFPSYYVFMV
+424 VMDIFPSYYVFMV

-447 RGKKLHNS
+447 RGKKLQNS

-490 AVVMASFIPASM
+490 AIMMASVIPASL

-507 IIIGVLS
+507 VIIGVLS
-514 VPLALLFDTDSY
+514 VPLALQFDTDSY
-526 FYGLLPVLVSVG
+526 FYGLLPVLISVG

-598 LIAGL
+598 LVAGL